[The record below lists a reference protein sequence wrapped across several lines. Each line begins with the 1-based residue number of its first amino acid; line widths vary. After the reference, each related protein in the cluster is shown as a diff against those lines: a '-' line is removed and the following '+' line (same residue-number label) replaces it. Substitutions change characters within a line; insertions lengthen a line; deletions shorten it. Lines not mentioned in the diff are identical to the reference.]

1 MVKPSKTKSAQHL
14 IEFAEGG
21 RGQTNKMF
29 KPQAA
34 GPVKPAITGK
44 IQTPAPGA
52 RAAKGGPKNQGY
64 GLALPAVGGHTAPVR
79 LGKGR

>member
-1 MVKPSKTKSAQHL
+1 MKKPKPKKSTQRDV
-14 IEFAEGG
+14 EFAEGG
-21 RGQTNKMF
+21 STRMF

-34 GPVKPAITGK
+34 GPDRPGNTGK
-44 IQTPAPGA
+44 DQSPAPGA